1 MFGVQTI
8 LSTLVLAAIPSSQE
22 ATLLFV
28 TSPGCVPCRQAAPL
42 VQELSRQGY
51 SVEVVDAAKHPDLV
65 RRLGVQQFPS
75 FLMVSGDKVVEQVV
89 GGSDPTVLKPKI
101 LKMFD
106 DAARHHKKNAGQSD
120 IPHRSLS
127 SPPTPGVVSETVV
140 SPGVESTPFP
150 PIASAHGTAS
160 DIVPAAWTAADHAPA
175 GNSASGNS
183 AIAPVSFVSQAGAAS
198 RVLPPSSVFP
208 VAEPSNGSSGSP
220 NTEIFPWIQSS
231 VKLRV
236 DAENTHSWGT
246 GTIIDTRDGEALIL
260 TCGHIFRDSKG
271 KGQIETHLF
280 GQRSTV
286 KVYGRCLYY
295 DLEIDLALV
304 IIRPPCP
311 VRAIPIAPVDY
322 QVRTD
327 RQVLSVGCDGG
338 ANPTV
343 RAHRIMSTDRI
354 GTPTD
359 NAVPFHYIQV
369 SGAPVSGRSGG
380 GLFSED
386 GYLIGVCNT
395 ADPVENDGHFVP
407 PHVIRQV
414 LKSQRLDMILDHP
427 SLGDSREWGADAAS
441 TISETFVAVPETLR
455 PLAPVSHQPL
465 PIPATPAERNSHEI
479 PAGFSIPNV
488 NGSPGISDA
497 DQATLDEIKRKMQ
510 DGDEVILIVKSRR
523 NPELPS
529 DVIFL
534 NGNTDRFFDSLTRRP
549 ETQGNPSY
557 NPVILS
563 SHETPGNAPP
573 VRPAGHGPI
582 PASGPQTVSF
592 PVPHQ

>member
-28 TSPGCVPCRQAAPL
+28 ISPGCVPCQQAAPL
-42 VQELSRQGY
+42 VRELAREGY
-51 SVEVVDAAKHPDLV
+51 SIEVVDAAKHPDLV
-65 RRLGVQQFPS
+65 RRLGVRQFPS
-75 FLMVSGDKVVEQVV
+75 FLMVSGDQVVEHVV
-89 GGSDPTVLKPKI
+89 GGGDPTALKPRI

-106 DAARHHKKNAGQSD
+106 DAARLHKKNVAQTD
-120 IPHRSLS
+120 IPRRNI
-127 SPPTPGVVSETVV
+127 SPPSNSAAVPSEM
-140 SPGVESTPFP
+140 ESTPFP
-150 PIASAHGTAS
+150 PIASAHGTSAALPTAAPAPEIS
-160 DIVPAAWTAADHAPA
+160 HAAWTSPDVAP
-175 GNSASGNS
+175 GRSAS
-183 AIAPVSFVSQAGAAS
+183 AIAPVSFVSQSDAAS
-198 RVLPPSSVFP
+198 RVLSPSSVFP
-208 VAEPSNGSSGSP
+208 VSETPNGSSVSP
-220 NTEIFPWIQSS
+220 NVEISPWIQSS

-280 GQRSTV
+280 GQSSTV

-295 DLEIDLALV
+295 DLEVDLALV

-311 VRAIPIAPVDY
+311 VRAVPIAPANY
-322 QVRTD
+322 MVRTD

-343 RAHRIMSTDRI
+343 RAHRVMSTDRI
-354 GTPTD
+354 GTPSD
-359 NAVPFHYIQV
+359 NAIPFHYIQV

-407 PHVIRQV
+407 PHIIRQV
-414 LKSQRLDMILDHP
+414 LKSQRLDMILDNP
-427 SLGDSREWGADAAS
+427 SLGASQESTVTETTSSSAA
-441 TISETFVAVPETLR
+441 PESLS
-455 PLAPVSHQPL
+455 PLTPVSHQPL
-465 PIPATPAERNSHEI
+465 PVPATHAERSAHDVST
-479 PAGFSIPNV
+479 AFSIPSADD
-488 NGSPGISDA
+488 SPGINAA

-534 NGNTDRFFDSLTRRP
+534 NGNSDRFLDTLTRRP
-549 ETQGNPSY
+549 ETQSNPSY

-563 SHETPGNAPP
+563 SHETPGIAPTPRP
-573 VRPAGHGPI
+573 VEYAPLPT
-582 PASGPQTVSF
+582 SGPQRVSF
-592 PVPHQ
+592 PVSHQ